1 MTTVT
6 KRLISG
12 KIQAANRPDFSD
24 VVTIHEFTEAQSAG
38 EVRILSLIH
47 IYHLVH
53 QGVDPA
59 LFPKDAVY
67 TQVPPGF
74 FQKYKFHLVVLGA
87 LLLLLV
93 SAVVMRLRWF
103 MQRQRQQNREFQLL
117 SQYRK
122 LVDNMP
128 VIYLRKRIAGGSSG
142 SDFEFLDVNPAF
154 EQVFGCT
161 RRQILGKRLSEALSC
176 RDKLSCLAETE
187 QTVHSFVVDGAKGL
201 RYYDKLVFSSSEA
214 GIKDVFCIDRTEEHL
229 ALARMERHRAEQEEL
244 NEKYKLVLQAT
255 GLTPWTWDVEMCIRD
270 SVETSLPG
278 IRLLEVEPAEDELT
292 TRRVAF
298 YRRNGYRIVDRSYV
312 QPSYENFGDAAPLWI
327 MGNDTP
333 ERLPEFIERIKKE
346 VYRDPLAR

>member
-1 MTTVT
+1 MASAVIREILEG
-6 KRLISG
+6 KPARDISWRDG
-12 KIQAANRPDFSD
+12 GAPAAYLDY
-24 VVTIHEFTEAQSAG
+24 H
-38 EVRILSLIH
+38 
-47 IYHLVH
+47 HLVH

-103 MQRQRQQNREFQLL
+103 MQRQRQQNREFKLL

-244 NEKYKLVLQAT
+244 NEKYKLPGRGTSGEGWSTAISL
-255 GLTPWTWDVEMCIRD
+255 IR
-270 SVETSLPG
+270 PG
-278 IRLLEVEPAEDELT
+278 WRIIPAST
-292 TRRVAF
+292 
-298 YRRNGYRIVDRSYV
+298 
-312 QPSYENFGDAAPLWI
+312 
-327 MGNDTP
+327 
-333 ERLPEFIERIKKE
+333 
-346 VYRDPLAR
+346 